1 MSNTTENKI
10 DFIDPKEVIEFNNE
24 ELEEGLPEIE
34 EDAEEYEPTPYA
46 DSLKELSAVEYI
58 AKKEEDTRGRLAV
71 LYTLSTFFIF
81 VLGFV
86 VAILDGLIRKV
97 SIIDNISTILPLISG
112 IFLGSLGFVI
122 GYYFKKTD
130 DN

>member
-10 DFIDPKEVIEFNNE
+10 DFIDPKEVIEFDNE
-24 ELEEGLPEIE
+24 VPEEDFKDIEESELES
-34 EDAEEYEPTPYA
+34 EPTPYA

-122 GYYFKKTD
+122 GYYFKKSD
-130 DN
+130 EN

>member
-10 DFIDPKEVIEFNNE
+10 DFIDPKEVIEFDNE
-24 ELEEGLPEIE
+24 VPEEDFKDIEESELES
-34 EDAEEYEPTPYA
+34 EPTPYA

-81 VLGFV
+81 VLGFL

-97 SIIDNISTILPLISG
+97 SIIENISTILPLISG

-122 GYYFKKTD
+122 GYYFKKSD
-130 DN
+130 EK